1 VGFFREVTP
10 IAEISRLKIGSRPA
24 ARRNS
29 QRIEDLRAI
38 PWVFSWMQSRFTL
51 PGWYGLGAAVE
62 VFISNYAEGPD
73 AARALL
79 QQMYREWAFFRSMI
93 DNAQMILGK
102 ADMYIAHRYA
112 ELVGDQELAVR
123 MMTTVEAEYSRS
135 VSAVCLISQ
144 SDTLLARSPILQRS
158 IALRNPYVDPIS
170 YIQVELLRRL
180 REFPDGDGHEALEDA
195 ILLTISG
202 IAAGLKNTG

>member
-1 VGFFREVTP
+1 
-10 IAEISRLKIGSRPA
+10 
-24 ARRNS
+24 
-29 QRIEDLRAI
+29 
-38 PWVFSWMQSRFTL
+38 MQSRFTL

-62 VFISNYAEGPD
+62 VFVDGYPDGPE
-73 AARALL
+73 AARVLL
-79 QQMYREWAFFRSMI
+79 QEMYRDWAFFRSMI
-93 DNAQMILGK
+93 DNAQMILVK

-112 ELVGDQELAVR
+112 ELVTDTALAER
-123 MMTTVEAEYSRS
+123 MMSAIEAEYSRS

-144 SDTLLARSPILQRS
+144 SDTLLARTPILQRS

-180 REFPDGDGHEALEDA
+180 REFPEGSGHEALEDA